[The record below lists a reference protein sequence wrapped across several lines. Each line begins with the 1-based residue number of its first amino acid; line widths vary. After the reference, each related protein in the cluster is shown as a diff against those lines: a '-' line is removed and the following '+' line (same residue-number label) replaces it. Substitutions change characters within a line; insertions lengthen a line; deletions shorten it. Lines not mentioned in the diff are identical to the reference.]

1 MNIHIILKES
11 SQEGF
16 NGTITTFLGYGLGEK
31 WGGNTNFNY
40 RKNRLHLFSNL
51 STNINRTNENT
62 TISRRL
68 FIDNQT
74 LETDIF
80 SEDKA
85 LFFLDAG
92 SLTTSFWRSVADED
106 QDEKSPKCAVG

>member
-1 MNIHIILKES
+1 MYLVFS
-11 SQEGF
+11 SSGRPKQ
-16 NGTITTFLGYGLGEK
+16 IK
-31 WGGNTNFNY
+31 PKI
-40 RKNRLHLFSNL
+40 RNL
-51 STNINRTNENT
+51 SFFRKELI
-62 TISRRL
+62 I
-68 FIDNQT
+68 